1 MPQGCHEKRQ
11 DLVLDNIPLLS
22 FMKRCGEN
30 FREILGGRKDP
41 RQVMFPGGNPDA
53 VESIYQDTPQS
64 RYYNGIMARSLKAL
78 ADALPMD
85 RALSILEIGA
95 GTGGTT
101 SALLPVLPAGRTRYV
116 YTDVSPLF
124 TARARDRFAA
134 FPFVEYATLD
144 ISRDPFLQGFHADEF
159 DIVVCANV
167 LHATADLTAALRHIS
182 AVLAADGLLLL
193 REITLPRP
201 AMGFE
206 ISFGCLLDK
215 LRDGE
220 LRGDNPF
227 LTAEGWTRLLDT
239 EGFDRTACYPAP
251 ADGDL
256 DEHVIIA
263 RNGNGSRQAF
273 STGIAPARTDAPDG
287 DDTGHILLGRRLSSP
302 LAVSQYTAAV
312 SGTLQPFLAQHR
324 VFDIVVV
331 PGTAHF
337 DLAAAAGMDHFGT
350 DRIRLENV
358 VLREALM
365 LDEGERTVQVLVS
378 PTENGAD
385 FEIFSRG
392 AGQGQGEWHQHVSG
406 QLAPAHERSAE
417 NVDLDRLREG
427 CDEVDVQAF
436 YEKFDAYGAGL
447 PQPAAPVAHP
457 GRSCG
462 RSGPGQRRTRQKRRF
477 HHPPGPARQLP
488 AKHGRRSC
496 RHRG

>member
-256 DEHVIIA
+256 DERIERLH
-263 RNGNGSRQAF
+263 
-273 STGIAPARTDAPDG
+273 GIDLRKPRL
-287 DDTGHILLGRRLSSP
+287 TGHG
-302 LAVSQYTAAV
+302 
-312 SGTLQPFLAQHR
+312 
-324 VFDIVVV
+324 
-331 PGTAHF
+331 
-337 DLAAAAGMDHFGT
+337 
-350 DRIRLENV
+350 
-358 VLREALM
+358 LR
-365 LDEGERTVQVLVS
+365 
-378 PTENGAD
+378 
-385 FEIFSRG
+385 
-392 AGQGQGEWHQHVSG
+392 
-406 QLAPAHERSAE
+406 QLRFVH
-417 NVDLDRLREG
+417 NREG
-427 CDEVDVQAF
+427 IKVTTFFVS
-436 YEKFDAYGAGL
+436 K
-447 PQPAAPVAHP
+447 
-457 GRSCG
+457 S
-462 RSGPGQRRTRQKRRF
+462 
-477 HHPPGPARQLP
+477 
-488 AKHGRRSC
+488 
-496 RHRG
+496 

>member
-134 FPFVEYATLD
+134 FPFVEYATL
-144 ISRDPFLQGFHADEF
+144 
-159 DIVVCANV
+159 
-167 LHATADLTAALRHIS
+167 HATADLTAALRHIS

-273 STGIAPARTDAPDG
+273 STWIAPHRTETTRAISCWDG
-287 DDTGHILLGRRLSSP
+287 ASP
-302 LAVSQYTAAV
+302 
-312 SGTLQPFLAQHR
+312 
-324 VFDIVVV
+324 
-331 PGTAHF
+331 
-337 DLAAAAGMDHFGT
+337 
-350 DRIRLENV
+350 
-358 VLREALM
+358 
-365 LDEGERTVQVLVS
+365 
-378 PTENGAD
+378 
-385 FEIFSRG
+385 
-392 AGQGQGEWHQHVSG
+392 
-406 QLAPAHERSAE
+406 
-417 NVDLDRLREG
+417 
-427 CDEVDVQAF
+427 
-436 YEKFDAYGAGL
+436 
-447 PQPAAPVAHP
+447 
-457 GRSCG
+457 
-462 RSGPGQRRTRQKRRF
+462 
-477 HHPPGPARQLP
+477 PPWP
-488 AKHGRRSC
+488 
-496 RHRG
+496 